1 MSYRK
6 IGVIGSLSIHL
17 LFGIFILNL
26 EIKSKI
32 NEDTFFVNL
41 VKIKENS
48 EINKFKKV
56 KEKSEIRNIDKK
68 RESEKNIDK
77 EKDKLEKNFENKE
90 LNVSYKLENLKN
102 NEIIE
107 NERKQGLK
115 ASEIKEEKLEFNL
128 EVSENEKGIHDMSLS
143 KPTEKETIYI
153 SGKDNTLD
161 LEIILQG
168 KISEKKSD
176 EKINEIDLNK
186 SNNDFFYYRIVKDRI
201 IKKIIYPEIA
211 KRRNIEG
218 NVKIGFLVLR
228 NGKVEEIK
236 VIKSSKYEILDKNS
250 IDIIKNASP
259 FPEFPDTL
267 NYEKILFVM
276 DFNYKLK
283 NER

>member
-6 IGVIGSLSIHL
+6 ISVIGSLSIHL

-32 NEDTFFVNL
+32 NEDIFFVNL

-48 EINKFKKV
+48 EIDKFKKV

-68 RESEKNIDK
+68 RESKKNIDK

-115 ASEIKEEKLEFNL
+115 ASEIKEEKLESNL
-128 EVSENEKGIHDMSLS
+128 EVSENEKEIQDMLLS
-143 KPTEKETIYI
+143 KPTGKETIYI
-153 SGKDNTLD
+153 SGKENTLD
-161 LEIILQG
+161 LEINLQ
-168 KISEKKSD
+168 KIPEKGSD

-186 SNNDFFYYRIVKDRI
+186 NSNDFFYYKIVKDRI

-228 NGKVEEIK
+228 NGEVEEIK
-236 VIKSSKYEILDKNS
+236 IIKSSKYEILDKNS
-250 IDIIKNASP
+250 IDIIKSASP